1 MGNIT
6 IEKLTGDDSPLTYN
20 VRNLQNLDIILETP
34 ALIYAIPESTDEDA
48 IGMKVEGNTMLI
60 TISWT
65 LVDDDT
71 TLVDQ
76 KTGSNA
82 ILTADDQMEFLVNT
96 FQSSSVE
103 DDYRFKLFPNGSNN
117 AFFTKKGILT
127 KANINK
133 SGNTPVTYT
142 ATVVFSVGNM
152 STAADNQEA
161 NQGSG

>member
-6 IEKLTGDDSPLTYN
+6 IEKLTGSNSPLTYN
-20 VRNLQNLDIILETP
+20 VRNLQNLDVVLETP

-76 KTGSNA
+76 KTGNNA
-82 ILTADDQMEFLVNT
+82 ILTADDQMSFLVDT

-103 DDYRFKLFPNGSNN
+103 DEYQIDLKDNSGTT
-117 AFFTKKGILT
+117 FFTKKGIIT
-127 KANINK
+127 KANVNK

-142 ATVVFSVGNM
+142 ATVVFAVGNM

>member
-6 IEKLTGDDSPLTYN
+6 IEKLTGANSPLTYN
-20 VRNLQNLDIILETP
+20 VRNLQNLDIVLETP
-34 ALIYAIPESTDEDA
+34 ALIYAIPESTDENA

-76 KTGSNA
+76 KTGNNA
-82 ILTADDQMEFLVNT
+82 ILTADDQMSFLVDT

-103 DDYRFKLFPNGSNN
+103 DDYRFRLFPNGSNT
-117 AFFTKKGILT
+117 AFFEKKGILT
-127 KANINK
+127 KANVNK

-142 ATVVFSVGNM
+142 ATVVFAVGNM